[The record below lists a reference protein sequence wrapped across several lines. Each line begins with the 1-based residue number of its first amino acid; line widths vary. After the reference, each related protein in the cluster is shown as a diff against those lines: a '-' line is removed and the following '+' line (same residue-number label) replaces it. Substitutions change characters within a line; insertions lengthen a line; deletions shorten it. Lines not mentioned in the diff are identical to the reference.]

1 MHKLARKL
9 DRLFCPS
16 DAKKTKQMKTI
27 ILALMVCSAGL
38 LLSCGKKA
46 TEETLVVPTEQIEEV
61 SEAEIKEEM
70 PLQADSTHSEN
81 LSPAVV
87 Q

>member
-1 MHKLARKL
+1 
-9 DRLFCPS
+9 
-16 DAKKTKQMKTI
+16 MKTI

-61 SEAEIKEEM
+61 PEPEIVEEM
-70 PLQADSTHSEN
+70 PLEEDSTQSEN